1 MVFLFSW
8 LAVIILFVE
17 FVFWYTKRLDEYFSF
32 ALFLAA
38 LAVFFVVID
47 LQYNSLENYVYTTD
61 LVKNEHEVCDMSAV
75 HSDCNKTTTITFE
88 NTTQAQEYLAI
99 KEAEKSANTLISS
112 ILTFIFLGGFFFILI
127 DYLKRFGLI
136 K

>member
-17 FVFWYTKRLDEYFSF
+17 FVLWYTKRLDEYFSF

-38 LAVFFVVID
+38 LAVFFIVVD
-47 LQYNSLENYVYTTD
+47 LQYNSLENYVYTND
-61 LVKNEHEVCDMSAV
+61 LIKNEHEVCDMSAV

-88 NTTQAQEYLAI
+88 NTTQAQEYAAI

-112 ILTFIFLGGFFFILI
+112 ILTFVFLGGFFFILVE
-127 DYLKRFGLI
+127 YLKRFELVR
-136 K
+136 